1 MKEFKIGE
9 ALTVSDSIITPTFDY
24 KSLSCEIY
32 YDNEKLDY
40 IELDNNRLM
49 IIEKDNTIINT
60 VKGKSFKLV
69 CDDEGRLETVGI
81 EISKTYSLDL
91 NDYKI
96 ITNSDGLIETTKNNQ
111 MSNPLISTISYLNG
125 KKVKIKYI
133 HEAENDTVV
142 YTKSSKKQSLFKAY
156 GSDLLKF
163 NHRYNLNVCID
174 KQNFS
179 MNFNSKIDPF
189 FTSVDKIRKDTGEL
203 LDNVENSLIENV
215 IYSNSK
221 YAKEKIED
229 KDIDGIPSYVKNYVR
244 YKTDM
249 DLVNAIYLTLSGRIG
264 SINKRIG
271 IIQVDKTMKVP
282 FIKDMLYYFQ
292 EQERIFEDLLDSA
305 TGVNIASS
313 FVKAKKTSYPV
324 NARNSF

>member
-9 ALTVSDSIITPTFDY
+9 VLTVSDSIITPTFDY
-24 KSLSCEIY
+24 KSLSLEIY

-40 IELDNNRLM
+40 IELDNNKVM
-49 IIEKDNTIINT
+49 IIENDKSIINT
-60 VKGKSFKLV
+60 VKGKTFKLV

-91 NDYKI
+91 NEYKLVA
-96 ITNSDGLIETTKNNQ
+96 NSEGLLETTKENKIENVV
-111 MSNPLISTISYLNG
+111 STKSYLNG
-125 KKVKIKYI
+125 KKVKVVYI
-133 HEAENDTVV
+133 HESENETVV

-156 GSDLLKF
+156 GNEVLKY
-163 NHRYNLNVCID
+163 NHKYTIDISID

-179 MNFNSKIDPF
+179 TKFASKLDPF
-189 FTSVDKIRKDTGEL
+189 YTSIDKVRKDTGEL
-203 LDNVENSLIENV
+203 LDSVEDSLIENL

-221 YAKEKIED
+221 YVKEKIID
-229 KDIDGIPSYVKNYVR
+229 KDLDGIPSYVKNYVR

-249 DLVNAIYLTLSGRIG
+249 DLVNAIYLSLSGRIG

-292 EQERIFEDLLDSA
+292 GQVDIFEDLLNQVSG
-305 TGVNIASS
+305 TNITSS
-313 FVKAKKTSYPV
+313 FVKAKSKSYPI
-324 NARNSF
+324 NSRNSF